1 MTVYGIRK
9 KTGERPSLF
18 GILQKIPRK
27 CLTKTH
33 FFRIITHVERLD
45 TAKQN

>member
-18 GILQKIPRK
+18 GILQKISKKR
-27 CLTKTH
+27 LTKTC
-33 FFRIITHVERLD
+33 FFRIIAHVERFD